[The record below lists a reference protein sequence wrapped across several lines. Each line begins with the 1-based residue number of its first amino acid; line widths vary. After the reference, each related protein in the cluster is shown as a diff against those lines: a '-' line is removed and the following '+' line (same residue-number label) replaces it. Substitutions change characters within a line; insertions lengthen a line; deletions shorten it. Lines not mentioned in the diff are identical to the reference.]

1 MMSLE
6 EMLEAIK
13 KQLLD
18 HESRISK
25 LEIQPKI
32 DKDTGTKKLSI
43 KEFILSK
50 KPKNDIQR
58 TLVVGFYLDK
68 YEGLDCFNTKDLENG
83 FRSARETVPS
93 NMNVDV
99 NENIKKGYFAETKE
113 KKDNQKAWYLTNL
126 GEEFVNT
133 GLPEQK

>member
-1 MMSLE
+1 MSVE
-6 EMLEAIK
+6 EILEAIK

-25 LEIQPKI
+25 LETQPKI
-32 DKDTGTKKLSI
+32 DKDTRTKKLSI

-68 YEGLDCFNTKDLENG
+68 YEGLDCFNKKDLEDG
-83 FRSARETVPS
+83 FRSAKETVPS
-93 NMNVDV
+93 NTNVDV
-99 NENIKKGYFAETKE
+99 NENIKKGYLAEAKE
-113 KKDNQKAWYLTNL
+113 KKDNQKAWYLTNS

-133 GLPEQK
+133 KLPEQE

>member
-1 MMSLE
+1 MSVE

-25 LEIQPKI
+25 LEAQPKT
-32 DKDTGTKKLSI
+32 DKNTGKKKLSV

-50 KPKNDIQR
+50 KAKSDIQK

-68 YEGLDCFNTKDLENG
+68 YEGLDCFNREDLEKG
-83 FRSARETVPS
+83 FRSAKETVPS
-93 NMNVDV
+93 NINVDV
-99 NENIKKGYFAETKE
+99 NKNIGKGYFAEARE
-113 KKDNQKAWYLTNL
+113 KKDKLTAWYVTNL
-126 GEEFVNT
+126 GEECVEMELS
-133 GLPEQK
+133 GER